1 MGTSYVIKHIIPHFM
16 KTQRK
21 FSITG
26 SITGTSKEKI
36 SQEFGLKS
44 LEKRRWYQKL
54 LLFCK
59 IFTKQSPI
67 YLLNIIPV
75 SSRSSFTRYVENVPF
90 FKVILL
96 L

>member
-1 MGTSYVIKHIIPHFM
+1 M

-44 LEKRRWYQKL
+44 PEKRRWYQ
-54 LLFCK
+54 
-59 IFTKQSPI
+59 
-67 YLLNIIPV
+67 
-75 SSRSSFTRYVENVPF
+75 
-90 FKVILL
+90 
-96 L
+96 